1 MFAIKLILV
10 LSVLLAASRASNSDN
25 DVNECKHFDQLNIY
39 SQQFLISMFF
49 YFVKTFF
56 PDKMCVPHLIFDA
69 CEELIS
75 SKESKFTKIKCVSA
89 RDR

>member
-1 MFAIKLILV
+1 MIVTLM
-10 LSVLLAASRASNSDN
+10 N
-25 DVNECKHFDQLNIY
+25 VNTSIIHF
-39 SQQFLISMFF
+39 QQFLASMFF

-69 CEELIS
+69 CQELVS
-75 SKESKFTKIKCVSA
+75 SKESKFTKIKCVLA